1 MKALHRQQGAK
12 HRKPALG
19 EDGRCANCHILQPG
33 TILFKKKKKVTN
45 RPQSISLLTWN
56 FFHITNLLLKIAKAL
71 VTMQYFLML
80 RDQPSAYLA
89 HRSWAINNTYWMNG
103 GRKQTGK

>member
-33 TILFKKKKKVTN
+33 TILFKKKKKSYQQTTKYF
-45 RPQSISLLTWN
+45 SADMELLSHN
-56 FFHITNLLLKIAKAL
+56 
-71 VTMQYFLML
+71 
-80 RDQPSAYLA
+80 
-89 HRSWAINNTYWMNG
+89 
-103 GRKQTGK
+103 